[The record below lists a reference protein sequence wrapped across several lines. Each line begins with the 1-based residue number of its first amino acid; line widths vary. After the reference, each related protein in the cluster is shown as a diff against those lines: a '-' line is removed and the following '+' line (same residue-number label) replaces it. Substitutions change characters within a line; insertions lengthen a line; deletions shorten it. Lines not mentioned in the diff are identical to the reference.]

1 MLADDLGWS
10 DVSWHNEEMK
20 TPHLQELADTGVTL
34 DQSYFHP
41 KERLRNNRV
50 IMKEKLF
57 LFLFFYFPVN
67 LFSNLCQVFSVPGGP
82 ADWLLPPP
90 SGPAEVRSGQVPSL
104 RPGHSVRPPASVPG
118 TGRIPQSH
126 GRQVAPR

>member
-1 MLADDLGWS
+1 MYPVFVVVMLADDLGWS

-50 IMKEKLF
+50 VMKEFFFFF
-57 LFLFFYFPVN
+57 LFSRQSFFQP
-67 LFSNLCQVFSVPGGP
+67 LPSV
-82 ADWLLPPP
+82 
-90 SGPAEVRSGQVPSL
+90 L
-104 RPGHSVRPPASVPG
+104 RPGRPC
-118 TGRIPQSH
+118 
-126 GRQVAPR
+126 